1 MSERLRDLAALL
13 LAQGLKVVTR
23 STVMTVSDP
32 VPVEANNPKDRRDL
46 TQSVLLRATDEGLR
60 WYLVRSTPPGRT
72 PELEPLC
79 PGEDIDQAAARIAQ
93 ALAEKLAAAAE
104 S

>member
-1 MSERLRDLAALL
+1 MTERLRDLAGLL

-23 STVMTVSDP
+23 SPAMTVSGP
-32 VPVEANNPKDRRDL
+32 VPVEANSPRDSRDL
-46 TQSVLLRATDEGLR
+46 TQSVLLRATDEGLL
-60 WYLVRSTPPGRT
+60 WYLVRSAPPGHM
-72 PELEPLC
+72 PKLAPLY

-93 ALAEKLAAAAE
+93 ALAEKLASSAE